1 MLPADWEIREEALHA
16 DCRIFQVLRRRYRH
30 PHDNREGDF
39 FVIRCSDWVLAL
51 PLTADGRLV
60 LVRQY
65 RFGTRNLS
73 WEPPGGVLDEGEDP
87 LTAAV
92 RETREETGYTGT
104 RARIIGACSPNPAI
118 LGNRAHFALIEDCAL
133 TDALEL
139 DENEEI
145 EVGLFTPDEAVAMV
159 LDGRIHHA
167 VAVNAL
173 FHLRALRPELFSA

>member
-1 MLPADWEIREEALHA
+1 MRPADWEIREEALHA
-16 DCRIFQVLRRRYRH
+16 DCRIFQVLRRRYKH
-30 PHDNREGDF
+30 PHDHREGDF

-51 PLTADGRLV
+51 PVTTDGRLV

-65 RFGTRNLS
+65 RFGTQNLS
-73 WEPPGGVLDEGEDP
+73 WEPPGGVLDPGEDP

-104 RARIIGACSPNPAI
+104 DARLIGACSPNPAI
-118 LGNRAHFALIEDCAL
+118 LGNRAHFALIENCSL
-133 TDALEL
+133 SDALEL

-145 EVGLFTPDEAVAMV
+145 ETGLFTGDEAAAMV

-173 FHLRALRPELFSA
+173 FHLRAVRPDLFS